1 MKALPGALCA
11 ETPAVLCLNT
21 AANTYTHSH
30 IDASARAKPSV
41 PTAEP
46 NQGL

>member
-1 MKALPGALCA
+1 MNALPIVLFA

-21 AANTYTHSH
+21 AANTFTHSH
-30 IDASARAKPSV
+30 IDVSVQVKPSV